1 MGCLQNWFI
10 QQFINNF
17 FISSRIQ
24 CVDIWAQAC
33 PLMASRWLPLLQTSH
48 PYALMQNRQ
57 KREHSSLLSVQILSG
72 PLLRLTS
79 PSSISQSHIAC
90 LLLPQLLAKELE

>member
-10 QQFINNF
+10 QQFTNNF

-33 PLMASRWLPLLQTSH
+33 PLMASRWLPLLRTSQ

-57 KREHSSLLSVQILSG
+57 KRERSSLMSMQTLSR

-79 PSSISQSHIAC
+79 PRSISQSHFAC
-90 LLLPQLLAKELE
+90 LFLLQLLAKELE